1 MFRLSS
7 DQSHL
12 QYKPVSSS
20 KESLRHP
27 YSTSVREITDI
38 PDDYLN
44 QSQVNK
50 PLLYR
55 PKNLYNNLVLK
66 TIDQFNYF
74 LKC

>member
-12 QYKPVSSS
+12 QYKPVSTS

-44 QSQVNK
+44 QSQVNN
-50 PLLYR
+50 PLSYIL
-55 PKNLYNNLVLK
+55 
-66 TIDQFNYF
+66 
-74 LKC
+74 